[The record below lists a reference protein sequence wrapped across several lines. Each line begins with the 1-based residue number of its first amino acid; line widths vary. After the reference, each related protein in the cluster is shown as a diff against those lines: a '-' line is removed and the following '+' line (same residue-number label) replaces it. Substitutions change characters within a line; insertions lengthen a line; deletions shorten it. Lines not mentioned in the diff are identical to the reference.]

1 MLMKHYLLRF
11 WPVYLLFAT
20 ILLIVTVGTSKAVTT
35 FSETVPIDRKHT
47 IVIDAG
53 HGGEDGGATSCTG
66 ILESQ
71 INLQISLKLNDILN
85 LLGFRTY
92 MIRTTDISVYTEGNT
107 IAAKKISDLKQRVKI
122 VNNIDGALL
131 ISIHQNTF
139 SDQKYSGAQVF
150 YAPNSASN
158 ELATILQSKFVS
170 ILNPGSN
177 RKCKPADGIFLM
189 QQIRCTGILVE
200 CGFISNPEEEA
211 LLRSEDYQKRI
222 GCVIASVITLYL
234 NA

>member
-1 MLMKHYLLRF
+1 MKNYLLRF
-11 WPVYLLFAT
+11 WPVYLLFAS

-35 FSETVPIDRKHT
+35 FSENVPIDRKHT

-66 ILESQ
+66 ALESH
-71 INLQISLKLNDILN
+71 INLQISQKLNDILN
-85 LLGFRTY
+85 LLGYRTY
-92 MIRTTDISVYTEGNT
+92 MIRTSDISVYTEGNT

-122 VNNIDGALL
+122 VNSIEDALL

-150 YAPNSASN
+150 YASN
-158 ELATILQSKFVS
+158 APSKNLATILQSKFVS
-170 ILNPGSN
+170 MLNPGSN
-177 RKCKPADGIFLM
+177 RKCKPADGIYLM
-189 QQIRCTGILVE
+189 QQIQCTGILIE

-211 LLRSEDYQKRI
+211 LLRSADYQKRI
-222 GCVIASVITLYL
+222 GCVIASEITLYL
-234 NA
+234 NS

>member
-1 MLMKHYLLRF
+1 MKNYLLRF
-11 WPVYLLFAT
+11 WPVYLLFAS

-35 FSETVPIDRKHT
+35 FSENVPIDRKHT

-66 ILESQ
+66 VLESH
-71 INLQISLKLNDILN
+71 INLQISQKLNDILN
-85 LLGFRTY
+85 LLGYRTY
-92 MIRTTDISVYTEGNT
+92 MIRTSDISVYTEGNT

-122 VNNIDGALL
+122 VNSIEDALL

-170 ILNPGSN
+170 MLNPGSN
-177 RKCKPADGIFLM
+177 RKCKPADGIYLM
-189 QQIRCTGILVE
+189 QQIQCTGILVE

-211 LLRSEDYQKRI
+211 LLRSADYQKRI
-222 GCVIASVITLYL
+222 GCVIASEITLYL
-234 NA
+234 NS

>member
-1 MLMKHYLLRF
+1 MKHYLSRF

-20 ILLIVTVGTSKAVTT
+20 ILLIVTVGTSKAVST

-66 ILESQ
+66 IFESQ

-85 LLGFRTY
+85 LLGYRTY
-92 MIRTTDISVYTEGNT
+92 MIRTSDISVYTEGNT

-177 RKCKPADGIFLM
+177 RKCKPSDGIFLM
-189 QQIRCTGILVE
+189 QQIQCTGILVE

-211 LLRSEDYQKRI
+211 LLRSAEYQKRI

-234 NA
+234 NS

>member
-1 MLMKHYLLRF
+1 MKHYLSRF

-66 ILESQ
+66 IFESQ

-85 LLGFRTY
+85 LLGYRTY
-92 MIRTTDISVYTEGNT
+92 MIRTSDISVYTEGNT

-177 RKCKPADGIFLM
+177 RKCKPSDGIFLM
-189 QQIRCTGILVE
+189 QQIQCTGILVE

-211 LLRSEDYQKRI
+211 LLRSAEYQKRI

-234 NA
+234 NS

>member
-11 WPVYLLFAT
+11 WPVYLLFAS

-85 LLGFRTY
+85 LLGYRTY
-92 MIRTTDISVYTEGNT
+92 MIRTSDISVYTEGNT

-200 CGFISNPEEEA
+200 SGFISNPEEEA

-222 GCVIASVITLYL
+222 GCVLASVITLYL

>member
-1 MLMKHYLLRF
+1 MKHYLSRF

-66 ILESQ
+66 IFESQ

-85 LLGFRTY
+85 LLGYRTY
-92 MIRTTDISVYTEGNT
+92 MIRTSDISVYTEGNT

-150 YAPNSASN
+150 YVPNSASN

-189 QQIRCTGILVE
+189 QQIQCTGILVE

-211 LLRSEDYQKRI
+211 LLRSAEYQKRI
-222 GCVIASVITLYL
+222 GCVITSVITLYL
-234 NA
+234 NS

>member
-1 MLMKHYLLRF
+1 MKNYLLLF
-11 WPVYLLFAT
+11 WPVYLLFAS

-35 FSETVPIDRKHT
+35 FSENVPIDRKHT

-66 ILESQ
+66 VLESH
-71 INLQISLKLNDILN
+71 INLQISQKLNDILN
-85 LLGFRTY
+85 LLGYRTY
-92 MIRTTDISVYTEGNT
+92 MIRTSDISVYTEGNT

-122 VNNIDGALL
+122 VNSIEDALL

-170 ILNPGSN
+170 MLNPGSN
-177 RKCKPADGIFLM
+177 RKCKPADGIYLM
-189 QQIRCTGILVE
+189 QQIQCTGILVE

-211 LLRSEDYQKRI
+211 LLRSADYQKRI
-222 GCVIASVITLYL
+222 GCVIASEITLYL
-234 NA
+234 NS

>member
-1 MLMKHYLLRF
+1 MKNYLLRF
-11 WPVYLLFAT
+11 WPVYLLFAS

-35 FSETVPIDRKHT
+35 FSENVPIDRKHT

-66 ILESQ
+66 VLESH
-71 INLQISLKLNDILN
+71 INLQISQKLNDILN
-85 LLGFRTY
+85 LLGYRTY
-92 MIRTTDISVYTEGNT
+92 MIRTSDISVYTEGNT

-122 VNNIDGALL
+122 VNSIEHALL

-170 ILNPGSN
+170 MLNPGSN
-177 RKCKPADGIFLM
+177 RKCKPADGIYLM
-189 QQIRCTGILVE
+189 QQIQCTGILVE

-211 LLRSEDYQKRI
+211 LLRSADYQKRI
-222 GCVIASVITLYL
+222 GCVIASEITLYL
-234 NA
+234 NS